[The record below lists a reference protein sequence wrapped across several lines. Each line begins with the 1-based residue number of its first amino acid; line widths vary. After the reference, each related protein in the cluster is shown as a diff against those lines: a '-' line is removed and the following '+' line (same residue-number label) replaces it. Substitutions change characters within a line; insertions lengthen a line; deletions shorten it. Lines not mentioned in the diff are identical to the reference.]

1 MRNLETW
8 KAFQNNKCRN
18 TEIGECI
25 IIIIIINIVLLLI
38 NNIPRRAIKYES
50 VRDIIT
56 LNYY

>member
-38 NNIPRRAIKYES
+38 NNIPRRAIKYEN
-50 VRDIIT
+50 VHDIII